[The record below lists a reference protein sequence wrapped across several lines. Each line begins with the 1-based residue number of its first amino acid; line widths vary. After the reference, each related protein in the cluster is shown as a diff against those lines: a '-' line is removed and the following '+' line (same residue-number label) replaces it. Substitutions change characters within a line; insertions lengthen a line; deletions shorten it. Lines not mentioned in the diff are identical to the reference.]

1 MGLIAAAIQAGSSTL
16 KDQWLEYFYCDSL
29 PPDVLMTKGHKR
41 TKGNN
46 KGDDNII
53 TNGSVIAVADGQCMI
68 IVEQGRIMEICAE
81 PGEYTYDIGTEPS
94 IFSGKLGKGIIES
107 FKTFGRRFA
116 RGGDT
121 GKDQRV
127 YYFNVKE
134 IMGCK
139 FGTQNPIPFRV
150 VDNNIGLD
158 IDVSVRCNGMYQF
171 VISDPI
177 LFYTKVAG
185 NVREEFRFSQSNARD
200 SYYDNQSNN
209 LQDMM
214 RSEFLMALQPAF
226 AAISAQGIRY
236 SALPGHTAE
245 LRDAM
250 IEALREEWSLNR
262 GITLSKI
269 TINSVT
275 IPREDEEMIKQ
286 AQRAAI
292 NRNPNMAAATLV
304 SAQAQAMQ
312 DAAKNTNGAIN
323 AFMGMG
329 MAQNMGGGLNPGQL
343 FAMGQQQAAPV
354 QAPVAPAP
362 AANTWNCSCGT
373 ANTGKFCMNCGSA
386 QPAPAA
392 GWNCSCGTVNQGKFC
407 QNCGSKKP
415 AGALLYK
422 CDKCG
427 WQPTD
432 PANPP
437 KFCPECGDLFDEKDV
452 QS

>member
-1 MGLIAAAIQAGSSTL
+1 MGLISAAIQAGSSTL

-29 PPDVLMTKGHKR
+29 SPDDLMVKGRKR

-94 IFSGKLGKGIIES
+94 IFSGSLGKGIVES

-127 YYFNVKE
+127 YYFNTKE

-158 IDVSVRCNGMYQF
+158 IDVAVRCNGMYQF

-177 LFYTKVAG
+177 LFYSKVAG
-185 NVREEFRFSQSNARD
+185 NVAGSFRYSDDIQ
-200 SYYDNQSNN
+200 N
-209 LQDMM
+209 LQSMM
-214 RSEFLMALQPAF
+214 RSEFLDALQPAF

-236 SALPGHTAE
+236 SALPGHTKE

-250 IEALREEWSLNR
+250 IEALREDWSLNR

-275 IPREDEEMIKQ
+275 IPREDEELIKQ

-304 SAQAQAMQ
+304 TAQAQAMQ
-312 DAAKNTNGAIN
+312 DAAKNTNGAVN

-329 MAQNMGGGLNPGQL
+329 MAQNMGGGVNPNQL
-343 FAMGQQQAAPV
+343 FAMGQMAQQQAVAP
-354 QAPVAPAP
+354 APVAAAP
-362 AANTWNCSCGT
+362 AANTWTCSCGT
-373 ANTGKFCMNCGSA
+373 ANSGKFCQNCGSA

-392 GWNCSCGTVNQGKFC
+392 GWTCSCGTVNQGKFC

-415 AGALLYK
+415 AGAPLYK

-427 WQPTD
+427 WQPEN

-437 KFCPECGDLFDEKDV
+437 KFCPECGDLFDAKDM
-452 QS
+452 Q